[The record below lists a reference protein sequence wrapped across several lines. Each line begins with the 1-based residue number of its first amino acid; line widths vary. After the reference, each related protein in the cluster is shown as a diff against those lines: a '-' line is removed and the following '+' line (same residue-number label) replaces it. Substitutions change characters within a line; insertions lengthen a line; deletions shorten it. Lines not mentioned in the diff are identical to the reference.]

1 MKKKHYPLLLKSLL
15 KDKENEIEIIVLGAG
30 SSDGTI
36 QIAKKHNVKTISIVN
51 TLRAINLEYCCQF

>member
-15 KDKENEIEIIVLGAG
+15 KDKENEIEIIVVGGG

-36 QIAKKHNVKTISIVN
+36 QIAKKHNVKIISIVN
-51 TLRAINLEYCCQF
+51 TSRALNLEYCCQF